1 MYEQPAS
8 ADLDRILST
17 LTQEVQDQARAAK
30 ARVAGASE
38 SQGWALSSRFI
49 AYVADALDP
58 LHKEAIAEAMH
69 TVRDFADR
77 MRRPA
82 SEVAMMARPRL
93 ENLAAALLSEIPDAT
108 GFTHE
113 QQQIRRECAQ
123 RFQARLDD
131 ALRDIGIGF
140 IGGRSLTIKDSDRR
154 LLALQTFYDQRHQ
167 QDWTPF
173 PADPATSQQERT
185 VALNIGQQLAQ
196 GGLIEWKS
204 NPGAGF
210 GMGRITNR
218 GVDVIEGNAPS
229 PIALT
234 VDARQYSVA
243 GSSNVQIGDGGNKM
257 HITTNTVTQG
267 DVAALDKRLE
277 EIGIDRAAID
287 ALHTA
292 ISDDRADGHK
302 PSLRGKV
309 GAWVA
314 EQTGRAA
321 TGAFQLGMEQLTP
334 ALIEAIK
341 SFFPS

>member
-1 MYEQPAS
+1 MYEQPTS
-8 ADLDRILST
+8 ADLDRNLLT
-17 LTQEVQDQARAAK
+17 LTQGTLDKARAEK
-30 ARVAGASE
+30 ARIDGRVE

-49 AYVADALDP
+49 IHVADALDP
-58 LHKEAIAEAMH
+58 LHKKAIAEAMH
-69 TVRDFADR
+69 VLKDFADR

-82 SEVAMMARPRL
+82 SEVALMARPRL
-93 ENLAAALLSEIPDAT
+93 ENLAAVLLSEIPDGT
-108 GFTHE
+108 GFSHE
-113 QQQIRRECAQ
+113 QQRVRSEYGQ

-140 IGGRSLTIKDSDRR
+140 IGGRSVTSKDSDRR
-154 LLALQTFYDQRHQ
+154 LLALQTFYDQRHR

-173 PADPATSQQERT
+173 PGDPATSQEERA
-185 VALNIGQQLAQ
+185 VAVNIGQQLAQ
-196 GGLIEWKS
+196 SGLIEWKPNLGTGS
-204 NPGAGF
+204 

-243 GSSNVQIGDGGNKM
+243 GSSNVQIGDGGNRM
-257 HITTNTVTQG
+257 NVTTSIVAKG

-287 ALHTA
+287 ALHKA
-292 ISDDRADGHK
+292 ISDDQAAGHK
-302 PSLRGKV
+302 PSLCGKV

-321 TGAFQLGMEQLTP
+321 TGALQLGMEQVTP

-341 SFFPS
+341 SCFPN